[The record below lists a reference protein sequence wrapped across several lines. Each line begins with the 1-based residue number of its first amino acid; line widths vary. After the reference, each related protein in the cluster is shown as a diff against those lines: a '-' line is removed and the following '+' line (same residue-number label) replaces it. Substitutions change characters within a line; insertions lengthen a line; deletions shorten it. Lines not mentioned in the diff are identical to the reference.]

1 MPVADVLF
9 LSMICVAFV
18 GFGLILAWG
27 DYQTRHLDPYA
38 HKSDLSRE
46 RSGPTIIRQAKE
58 KTHRPPAAA
67 A

>member
-1 MPVADVLF
+1 MRIADALF
-9 LSMICVAFV
+9 LAMICVAVV

-27 DYQTRHLDPYA
+27 EHQTRRLDPYA
-38 HKSDLSRE
+38 HKSDPNLH
-46 RSGPTIIRQAKE
+46 RSGPTIISQPKE

>member
-1 MPVADVLF
+1 MPIADALVLAV
-9 LSMICVAFV
+9 ICVAFI

-27 DYQTRHLDPYA
+27 DYQTRHLGPQVQ
-38 HKSDLSRE
+38 KSDPNLR
-46 RSGPTIIRQAKE
+46 RSGPTIISRPKE